1 MRALATRSPVR
12 FAVLVTLA
20 FAAIDVA
27 ASLIVPLLVDDDRV
41 LSVVWDIG
49 QYALVV
55 GLLTSL
61 GWWQRTGFATI
72 PHARSL
78 LLLLPLLIVPALS
91 AVGFNLGTRNVITIV
106 VLVEA
111 AIAAGF
117 TEEAAFRGVI
127 LRALEPRGMMQA
139 AGISAALFG
148 LVHLVNLAAGADLVA
163 TIDQVISAGAL
174 GFAFAAAVFAMRSIW
189 PVIVIHA
196 GMDVLGMLTAG
207 TVINTESLDI
217 SLVQLAVIDAVY
229 VVLFV
234 GYGYWLIRRHT
245 RQADTPSATAPTAPV
260 GSGERRAVAGH

>member
-1 MRALATRSPVR
+1 MKAFAIRYPVR

-27 ASLIVPLLVDDDRV
+27 AALIVPLLVDDDRV
-41 LSVVWDIG
+41 LSVVWDVG

-61 GWWQRTGFATI
+61 GWWRRAGFATL
-72 PHARSL
+72 PSARSL
-78 LLLLPLLIVPALS
+78 LLLLPLLILPALM
-91 AVGFNLGTRNVITIV
+91 AVSFDLGTHEGITIV

-127 LRALEPRGMMQA
+127 LRALEPLGLLPA
-139 AGISAALFG
+139 AGISAVLFG
-148 LVHLVNLAAGADLVA
+148 LVHLVNLAAGANLLA
-163 TIDQVISAGAL
+163 TVDQIISGGAL
-174 GFAFAAAVFAMRSIW
+174 GFAFAAAVFATRSIW

-217 SLVQLAVIDAVY
+217 SLAQLLVIDAVY

-234 GYGYWLIRRHT
+234 GYGYWLIRRQT
-245 RQADTPSATAPTAPV
+245 WRAGTPSSAAPSAPV
-260 GSGERRAVAGH
+260 GTGGRRAVAGS